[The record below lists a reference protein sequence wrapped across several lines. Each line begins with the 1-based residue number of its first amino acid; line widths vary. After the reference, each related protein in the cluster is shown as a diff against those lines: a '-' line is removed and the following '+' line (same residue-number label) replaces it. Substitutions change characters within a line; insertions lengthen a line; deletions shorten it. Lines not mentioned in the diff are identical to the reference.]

1 MPVAAEFGPTC
12 SVYDMVHFH
21 ERGVMNGG
29 GHERPVATGTPQED
43 LHRPETEY
51 FGIVSDS
58 SDEMCAF
65 GGQVAPLHRARHSFA
80 DGHDPYHILS
90 DDSVEQLILDNMLDG
105 YDYGF
110 PADVVRL
117 AFNCATPSLKAES

>member
-1 MPVAAEFGPTC
+1 
-12 SVYDMVHFH
+12 
-21 ERGVMNGG
+21 MNGG
-29 GHERPVATGTPQED
+29 HQRLVATGTPQED

-51 FGIVSDS
+51 FGIMGDS

-80 DGHDPYHILS
+80 DVDDPYYILS
-90 DDSVEQLILDNMLDG
+90 DDSVEQLTLDNILDG
-105 YDYGF
+105 YDYDF

-117 AFNCATPSLKAES
+117 ALNCATPLLKAESKGAHRA